1 MIAWLSSAFAAI
13 LNAIVAAFTFL
24 ESIVVGIIQLIVML
38 PNAISLLS
46 YSITMIP
53 PVLMV
58 FATAFVSVSVV
69 YLIIG
74 R

>member
-1 MIAWLSSAFAAI
+1 MVSWLAAVWNAI
-13 LNAIVAAFTFL
+13 VSAIVAAIQFL
-24 ESIVVGIIQLIVML
+24 GSLLVGIAQLFVML

-53 PVLMV
+53 PVLVV

>member
-1 MIAWLSSAFAAI
+1 MLTWLASVWNAVVS
-13 LNAIVAAFTFL
+13 AIVAALSFL
-24 ESIVVGIIQLIVML
+24 GSFIQGIWQLFVML

-46 YSITMIP
+46 YAITMIP

-58 FATAFVSVSVV
+58 FATAFVSVSIV

>member
-1 MIAWLSSAFAAI
+1 MIAWLSSVLNAVI
-13 LNAIVAAFTFL
+13 NAIVAAFTFL
-24 ESIVVGIIQLIVML
+24 ESIVVGIVQLIVML
-38 PNAISLLS
+38 PNAISLLA
-46 YSITMIP
+46 YGITMIP

-58 FATAFVSVSVV
+58 FATAFISVSVV

>member
-1 MIAWLSSAFAAI
+1 MVSWLAAVW
-13 LNAIVAAFTFL
+13 NAIVSAIVATIQFL
-24 ESIVVGIIQLIVML
+24 GSLLVGIAQLFVML

-53 PVLMV
+53 PVLVV

>member
-1 MIAWLSSAFAAI
+1 MAWLSSVF
-13 LNAIVAAFTFL
+13 NAIVAAITAGIQFL
-24 ESIVVGIIQLIVML
+24 GSLLVGIAQLFVML

-53 PVLMV
+53 PVLVV
-58 FATAFVSVSVV
+58 FATAFISVSVV